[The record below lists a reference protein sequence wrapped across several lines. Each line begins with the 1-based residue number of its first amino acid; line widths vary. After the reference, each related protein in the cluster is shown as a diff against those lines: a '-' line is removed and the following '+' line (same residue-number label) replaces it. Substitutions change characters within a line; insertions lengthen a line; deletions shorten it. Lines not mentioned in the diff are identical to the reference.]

1 VQNPLLLPVWVYVA
15 GISAVVVL
23 YLVMDEYTQSL
34 ELRPFD
40 VLYGVAFSITVLL
53 LLLTCARMVFIW
65 IRLRLLLRRIEMHPI
80 REGLGTAQLVDSW
93 GPILHRGIGPIHL
106 KQYGDWLGEKGS
118 AASPPYFDLAAV
130 ETPDDVLDKGFFR
143 TDAEMVT
150 LGYIAFIQAN
160 CRQIENLL
168 FFLPVG
174 FVLTLVSLNSYPFQS
189 VHVLGWFM
197 AEPADRDR
205 AGGRIRAGQFGAR
218 PGAQPLEWNRAG
230 QDRQRLLS
238 EPGLLRSAACVDGSG
253 RAVPGH
259 RFVPVLL
266 GAARAAGVAR
276 LDFGNVPQVIPCS
289 RSGTVLKE
297 LKRCF
302 ARDTIG
308 RALYSGSDGM
318 VRAAVA
324 TGGPDS
330 DNGGAF
336 STGTIDATPNRSVRF
351 SRTMTRF
358 QAVGSSLVPMF
369 RQVRHEWCSARPH
382 GVRILVVGLSLPEDI
397 GRRILQV

>member
-1 VQNPLLLPVWVYVA
+1 VFWMWEWQRTFYGGLHHEGFFAAYRSLDLVNGVAPTIPFALLLVALIGWAWVHLKRLRMFAESPHSVPALPKHPAALDELVKGVNDAVQNPLLLPVWVYVA

-197 AEPADRDR
+197 ASLLIAIGLAVGFVLASSERD
-205 AGGRIRAGQFGAR
+205 
-218 PGAQPLEWNRAG
+218 
-230 QDRQRLLS
+230 
-238 EPGLLRSAACVDGSG
+238 
-253 RAVPGH
+253 
-259 RFVPVLL
+259 PVLSRL
-266 GAARAAGVAR
+266 NGTAPGKIGKDFYLNLVSYGALPV
-276 LDFGNVPQVIPCS
+276 L
-289 RSGTVLKE
+289 TVLAAQ
-297 LKRCF
+297 F
-302 ARDTIG
+302 PAIG
-308 RALYSGSDGM
+308 SFLFSWVQPVLQALRG
-318 VRAAVA
+318 
-324 TGGPDS
+324 
-330 DNGGAF
+330 
-336 STGTIDATPNRSVRF
+336 
-351 SRTMTRF
+351 
-358 QAVGSSLVPMF
+358 
-369 RQVRHEWCSARPH
+369 
-382 GVRILVVGLSLPEDI
+382 
-397 GRRILQV
+397 